1 MAFYPSYKQQ
11 FNLLNER
18 QKKILNEIS
27 HLEEI
32 DGWLLLSEA
41 TELFG
46 LASQIK
52 STDPIVC
59 EIGVWKGK
67 SSYIFASALRKKNNG
82 TLYSIDPFDGKG
94 DTASKNSYREEMKSI
109 NTTLLE
115 NFENTMIKYRLRKY
129 IKIIPM
135 LSEKARL
142 KFPEPRIDLL
152 FIDGDHKYESV
163 KKDYELWSHLIPSGG
178 KIVLHDVEAAHVDG
192 PKRVMQEYI
201 ANSPIWKNPQIVGE
215 MGIATKI

>member
-1 MAFYPSYKQQ
+1 MTSYPSYKQQ
-11 FNLLNER
+11 FDLLN
-18 QKKILNEIS
+18 QKQKNILNEIP

-32 DGWLLLSEA
+32 EGWLLLAEA
-41 TELFG
+41 IELFD

-52 STDPIVC
+52 STNPIIC

-67 SSYIFASALRKKNNG
+67 SSYIFASALRKRNG
-82 TLYSIDPFDGKG
+82 RLYSIDPFDGEG
-94 DTASKNSYREEMKSI
+94 DPASKVTYQEGMKNI
-109 NTTLLE
+109 NATLLK
-115 NFENTMIKYRLRKY
+115 NFKNTMIKYGLCKY

-152 FIDGDHKYESV
+152 FIDGNHEYESV

-178 KIVLHDVEAAHVDG
+178 KIVLHDVEATHVDG
-192 PKRVMQEYI
+192 PKRVMQECI
-201 ANSPIWKNPQIVGE
+201 DNSLIWENPQIVGE